1 MGSEFM
7 DAPRAFARTD
17 FEGLSRQGRVVH
29 AFVRGTV
36 KPVITAWSRGP
47 QRRWPYPA
55 VDQLGR
61 VLPPVR
67 GVKREIRSLPHCSAM
82 LTIPARRVGGRF
94 VVYAHGGAF
103 LIGGRQLHRHMV
115 GRLSTLLGAQV
126 LSVQYRKLPRHGI
139 ADAVSDCV
147 DAYRYALDSGADPA
161 EIVVMGDSAGG
172 YLTMMTAI
180 EIKRR
185 GLPTPAALVTMAPL
199 ADWDFT
205 AKLAA
210 PSAATCAVFPSAMV
224 PVFGEF
230 VRAAIRDTA
239 LESPAHCDL
248 TGLPPTLIQASR
260 DELVYPDA
268 ILLAERLATH
278 GVHAELQTWPGQV
291 HVFQAASGF
300 VPEATRALGEIADFV
315 DRTLARPRLS
325 RSA

>member
-7 DAPRAFARTD
+7 DAPQAFARTD
-17 FEGLSRQGRVVH
+17 FDGVSRQGRMVH
-29 AFVRGTV
+29 AFVRGSV
-36 KPVITAWSRGP
+36 KPVISAWSRGP

-82 LTIPARRVGGRF
+82 LTTPARRVGGRF

-103 LIGGRQLHRHMV
+103 LVGGRQLHRHMV
-115 GRLSTLLGAQV
+115 GRLATLLGAQM
-126 LSVQYRKLPRHGI
+126 LSVQYRKLPRHTI

-180 EIKRR
+180 EIGRR
-185 GLPTPAALVTMAPL
+185 GLPAPAALVAMAPL

-210 PSAATCAVFPSAMV
+210 PSASTCAVFAPAMV
-224 PVFGEF
+224 PIFGEF
-230 VRAAIRDTA
+230 VRAAVRDTA

-260 DELVYPDA
+260 DEMVYPDA
-268 ILLAERLATH
+268 VLLAERLSAH
-278 GVHAELQTWPGQV
+278 GVHTELQTWPGQV